1 VDERR
6 AAGIVRVLLRDDM
19 YSGWGVRTM
28 SARDRGFNPLEYH
41 RGTVWPHDTAIV
53 AEGMRRYGFR
63 EQASRVAA
71 SLLETAAEFGH
82 QLPELFSGF
91 ERDGTNVPVPY
102 PNALVPQ
109 AWASGA
115 PLLAFR
121 TLLGL
126 DAGGGRLRADPH
138 LPASVGR
145 LRLRGVRVHGGSV
158 DV

>member
-1 VDERR
+1 M
-6 AAGIVRVLLRDDM
+6 AA
-19 YSGWGVRTM
+19 Y
-28 SARDRGFNPLEYH
+28 NPLEYH
-41 RGTVWPHDTAIV
+41 NGTVWPHDTAIC
-53 AEGMRRYGFR
+53 AEGMRHYGFR
-63 EQASRVAA
+63 EEASRVATA
-71 SLLETAAEFGH
+71 LLETAAEFGH
-82 QLPELFSGF
+82 QLPELLSGF

-115 PLLAFR
+115 PLLALR

-126 DAGGGRLRADPH
+126 DATGGRLRADPH

-145 LRLRGVRVHGGSV
+145 LQLRGVRVHGRRV